1 MIKKQSQYN
10 SNNRV
15 IIVGAGW
22 AGLAAAVELTR
33 HNIPVAV
40 LESAKQP
47 GGRARSVHLNELHV
61 DNGQHML
68 LGAYEATLDLLR
80 RIGVNENDV
89 FERQP
94 LSLQW
99 LRPNG
104 NPVSLNTPKLPAPLH
119 LAWALFN
126 AKGLSF
132 HDRLSALKFCHRLQ
146 KTNFT
151 IEKDCNVEFFLKENH
166 QSPEL
171 INAIWEPLC
180 LGALN
185 TQIHEASAQLF
196 LRTLGDS
203 FNHSRKDSDILL
215 TRKNLGA
222 IFPQPATDY
231 IETHHGSVRLGQRVT
246 ELIISDDEIK
256 GVALSE
262 KQIQS
267 HYVILATPSIITN
280 NLIEDTASL
289 LHVSSQLKSIQHRPI
304 CTVYL
309 QYSESTSFDG
319 WLRGSLNTTSQW
331 IFDRGLYGQNGLMS
345 VVISGEG
352 EHMNWD
358 NNKLCDVIEK
368 ELATYFPHWPKPS
381 SKHVIREKRATFAAT
396 VDINQ
401 HRPNTQTP
409 VNGLW
414 LAGDYTN
421 NGLPGTLEGAV
432 RSGIQCAQQIIKEQ
446 RSNS

>member
-1 MIKKQSQYN
+1 MIQKQSQQN

-15 IIVGAGW
+15 VIVGGGW
-22 AGLAAAVELTR
+22 AGLATAVELTR
-33 HNIPVAV
+33 YNIPVTI
-40 LESAKQP
+40 LESAKQL
-47 GGRARSVHLNELHV
+47 GGRARSVHLDELHV

-68 LGAYEATLDLLR
+68 LGAYESTLGLLR
-80 RIGVNENDV
+80 HIGVNENDV

-99 LRPNG
+99 LRPKK
-104 NPVSLNTPKLPAPLH
+104 PSVLLSAPKLPAPLH
-119 LAWALFN
+119 LVWALLN
-126 AKGLSF
+126 AKGLNF
-132 HDRLSALKFCHRLQ
+132 RDRLSALKFCWVLQ
-146 KTNFT
+146 KTNFV
-151 IEKDCNVEFFLKENH
+151 IDKDCNVEFFLKENQ
-166 QSPEL
+166 QSPDL
-171 INAIWEPLC
+171 IKAIWEPLC

-215 TRKNLGA
+215 TRKNLGS
-222 IFPQPATDY
+222 IFPQPASDY
-231 IETHHGSVRLGQRVT
+231 IETHQGSVRLGQRVT
-246 ELIISDDEIK
+246 EINISNDTIN
-256 GVALSE
+256 GVTLRE
-262 KQIQS
+262 QHIPS
-267 HYVILATPSIITN
+267 HYVVLATPSTITN
-280 NLIEDTASL
+280 KLIEDVASL
-289 LHVSSQLKSIQHRPI
+289 QHVSSQLKTIQHRPI

-309 QYSESTSFDG
+309 QYPENTKLDG
-319 WLRGSLNTTSQW
+319 FLRGSLDTTSQW
-331 IFDRGLYGQNGLMS
+331 IFDRGLYEQNGLMS

-352 EHMNWD
+352 EHMNWE
-358 NNKLCDVIEK
+358 NEKLCNEVEK
-368 ELATYFPHWPKPS
+368 ELADYFPHWPKPL